1 MILIGENEMRH
12 DNSYRRAKRNQ
23 RQASMTRE
31 AAMVRVAELELKVA
45 AMEYQA
51 GMTESLKG
59 MLLKYVVNP
68 INKFRRHLDLFTMPV
83 DDLMDDVI
91 EAIAP
96 EYAEKLM
103 EVEVDAD
110 FEEFEAGAKQR
121 NMERA
126 MARGGYKPEL
136 DPPRGKT
143 PEYIEGYEWGDVNE
157 LPIPNAVKRRIIEEA
172 AQEHDKKVV
181 ERSLKK
187 ALNVINPVE
196 IIKHAFHIIK
206 KYGWDADAD
215 KQWYVKW
222 PMRFF
227 KVVVMAIAVAIV
239 ETIEHY
245 LLPATMVKLTG
256 DPAWWGLASIPLLE
270 IIMPV
275 VVAFF
280 KSSKGDVVDE
290 PGHLDWYEENYGEIE
305 NALRDENAFRGRRA
319 NRFGDFLSEY
329 VKTRHTSRVA
339 RGDLD
344 RNTAE
349 ELTDM
354 IEYEYEDYGLD
365 GRYAEIEE
373 TAPARSQE
381 SVVYHIVSLEGY
393 YGILSD
399 SGGDMEVEM
408 VSNDWNDISRSFKRW
423 TK

>member
-1 MILIGENEMRH
+1 MIPTEENEMRH
-12 DNSYRRAKRNQ
+12 DNSYRRAKRSY

-51 GMTESLKG
+51 GMKESLKG

-68 INKFRRHLDLFTMPV
+68 INKFRRHLDIFKMPV

-96 EYAEKLM
+96 EYAERLM
-103 EVEVDAD
+103 EAEVDAD

-121 NMERA
+121 NMERS
-126 MARGGYKPEL
+126 MARGGYIPEL
-136 DPPRGKT
+136 DPPRGKS
-143 PEYIEGYEWGDVNE
+143 PEYIEGYEWGDTNE
-157 LPIPNAVKRRIIEEA
+157 LPIPKDVKKRLIQEA

-181 ERSLKK
+181 ERALKK
-187 ALNVINPVE
+187 ALNAVNPVE
-196 IIKHAFHIIK
+196 IIKHAFHIVK

-245 LLPATMVKLTG
+245 VLPAGMVALTG
-256 DPAWWGLASIPLLE
+256 NPAWWGLASVPLLE
-270 IIMPV
+270 IIMPIV
-275 VVAFF
+275 ITYF
-280 KSSKGDVVDE
+280 KGAKKDVVDE
-290 PGHLDWYEENYGEIE
+290 PGHLDWYEDNYGEIE
-305 NALRDENAFRGRRA
+305 DALVDENAFRGRRA
-319 NRFGDFLSEY
+319 NQFGDFLSEY
-329 VKTRHTSRVA
+329 VTTRHTRRVA

-344 RNTAE
+344 RNTASDLE
-349 ELTDM
+349 NM
-354 IEYEYEDYGLD
+354 IESEYEEYGLD

-381 SVVYHIVSLEGY
+381 GVVYHIVSLEGY

-399 SGGDMEVEM
+399 SDGDMEVEM
-408 VSNDWNDISRSFKRW
+408 VSDDWHDITTSFKRW